1 MTVGRRVKIYGPAGR
16 SPAMTSFRGEFWPG
30 GQAGSSRL
38 PGLQP
43 LPRHPPPPQ
52 PDHTA
57 GLWQL
62 EFLSPLALGLPR
74 RAGVAWKTSPPP
86 PLQSREKP
94 DAAPCLLPGWTT
106 LCPCGSSPCGGNS
119 GQLGRPDPPP
129 PPLAPF
135 HPGTHHLIAVATRF
149 INASIWNKSNLGP
162 AHVAPMRSSL
172 ESQAAVLS

>member
-38 PGLQP
+38 PSLQP

-86 PLQSREKP
+86 TTAESGKARRGPLPAARLDDTVSLRVQSLRGEQW
-94 DAAPCLLPGWTT
+94 AAGEAGPPTPTPGPFPPWHPSPH
-106 LCPCGSSPCGGNS
+106 CCGKEV
-119 GQLGRPDPPP
+119 
-129 PPLAPF
+129 
-135 HPGTHHLIAVATRF
+135 H
-149 INASIWNKSNLGP
+149 
-162 AHVAPMRSSL
+162 
-172 ESQAAVLS
+172 